1 MVLSES
7 EIATCRRVLR
17 PNGYVLTPENGRNR
31 FLRRFCVSGEVIVYR
46 EKFIYNEKFS
56 AQNTVDGAVA
66 RFELNL
72 VTS

>member
-1 MVLSES
+1 MLSES

-56 AQNTVDGAVA
+56 AQNTVGWPPTLLRAH
-66 RFELNL
+66 L
-72 VTS
+72 VTF